1 MVALCA
7 LGEGCACSLRAE
19 PYCLPASE
27 CVSDAAPLACCIALA
42 PPPKAEHAV
51 LSPIATLPKL
61 AVRLCAREAGLR
73 NWDLAASPCLR
84 SRLALGVRATSSA
97 LRAVGEAEAHA
108 RRALDLAHTSDL
120 RVRLLSDPDPAAGEP
135 GVAVLEVPADVE
147 PKARAA
153 LVELRECIPSNLDLV
168 AVRAFQSG
176 AVATAEGTAKAALLA
191 AGLTEATD
199 DMTKH

>member
-73 NWDLAASPCLR
+73 NWDLR
-84 SRLALGVRATSSA
+84 
-97 LRAVGEAEAHA
+97 H
-108 RRALDLAHTSDL
+108 
-120 RVRLLSDPDPAAGEP
+120 
-135 GVAVLEVPADVE
+135 
-147 PKARAA
+147 
-153 LVELRECIPSNLDLV
+153 
-168 AVRAFQSG
+168 
-176 AVATAEGTAKAALLA
+176 
-191 AGLTEATD
+191 
-199 DMTKH
+199 